1 MLGLPVDWN
10 KLKLAVSIDKN
21 LLSMRATLNQI
32 EAFYWIARLG
42 GFHPAAARLN
52 LTQPTISLRIRG
64 LEEALG
70 VTLFEREGRSA
81 KLTTE
86 GRYLLPQAE
95 RMIGLS
101 EELHLKTALEDPLR
115 GRLRLGA
122 PDSFGLTCMPALLA
136 SLRKQYPDLS
146 VALTID
152 NSSVLSQQLND
163 RELDVAIVADPEVD
177 AHVGKEPIGMIECVW
192 VAGTRLDLPDR
203 PIRPRDLLR
212 HEIFTNP
219 EPSNLIM
226 LLRDWFATAGLEATR
241 ISTCNSLS
249 VILRL
254 TMAGEGV
261 SLLPRPII
269 PRRAVGSSLRILK
282 PQPQI
287 GRPRLFGA
295 YQLDRA
301 GPTVDAVIAMAR
313 TLAAR

>member
-1 MLGLPVDWN
+1 
-10 KLKLAVSIDKN
+10 
-21 LLSMRATLNQI
+21 MRATLNQI

-42 GFHPAAARLN
+42 GFHAAAARLN

-70 VTLFEREGRSA
+70 VILFERAGRLVKLSIEGRH
-81 KLTTE
+81 
-86 GRYLLPQAE
+86 LLPHAE
-95 RMIGLS
+95 RMVGLS

-136 SLRKQYPDLS
+136 SLRRQYPDLS

-163 RELDVAIVADPEVD
+163 RELDVAIVADPDVG
-177 AHVGKEPIGMIECVW
+177 AHVGKESIGTIECVW
-192 VAGTRLDLPDR
+192 VASTKLDLPDR
-203 PIRPRDLLR
+203 PIRPRDMLR

-219 EPSNLIM
+219 EPSNLIT
-226 LLRDWFATAGLEATR
+226 LLREWFATAGLEATR
-241 ISTCNSLS
+241 LSTCNSLS
-249 VILRL
+249 VILKL

-269 PRRAVGSSLRILK
+269 PRRAASGNLSA
-282 PQPQI
+282 
-287 GRPRLFGA
+287 GR
-295 YQLDRA
+295 
-301 GPTVDAVIAMAR
+301 TVDTVIATAR
-313 TLAAR
+313 TLVARQP

>member
-1 MLGLPVDWN
+1 
-10 KLKLAVSIDKN
+10 
-21 LLSMRATLNQI
+21 MRATLNQI

-42 GFHPAAARLN
+42 GFHAAAARLN
-52 LTQPTISLRIRG
+52 LTQPTISLRVRG
-64 LEEALG
+64 LEAALG
-70 VTLFEREGRSA
+70 VKLFARAGRLA
-81 KLTTE
+81 KLTIE
-86 GRYLLPQAE
+86 GSHLLPHAE

-101 EELHLKTALEDPLR
+101 EELHLKAALEDPLR

-136 SLRKQYPDLS
+136 SLRRQYPDLS

-163 RELDVAIVADPEVD
+163 RKLDVAIVADPEVG
-177 AHVGKEPIGMIECVW
+177 AHVGREPVGTIECVW
-192 VAGTRLDLPDR
+192 VASTKLDLPER
-203 PIRPRDLLR
+203 PVQPRDMLR

-219 EPSNLIM
+219 EPSNLIT
-226 LLRDWFATAGLEATR
+226 LLREWFASAGLEVTR
-241 ISTCNSLS
+241 LSTCNSLS

-269 PRRAVGSSLRILK
+269 PRGAAGGNLRILK
-282 PQPQI
+282 AQPQI

-301 GPTVDAVIAMAR
+301 GRTVDTVIATAR
-313 TLAAR
+313 ALVARQG